1 MIEKSTCVTFAT
13 TTLLM
18 PKVGNYK
25 IWSKINYGKFYRLI
39 LNFMSSLDA
48 LSHSFK
54 NTACPYLACFWLPVL
69 FICLF
74 IKLGWAECVRTNV
87 VCALADIRQG
97 VCAMGKRGLPLANA
111 IFNPLPRKMAKL
123 WLRVEILSTFMVSS
137 VPPSVQQIDPK
148 CYTFLKR

>member
-1 MIEKSTCVTFAT
+1 MYIMYDKQLSRVSHKICKIWLSYWLKSNEMIEKSTCVTFAT

-74 IKLGWAECVRTNV
+74 IKLGRAECVRTNV
-87 VCALADIRQG
+87 VCALADVVATKLGIIG
-97 VCAMGKRGLPLANA
+97 ANVVRA
-111 IFNPLPRKMAKL
+111 HERFPCGGR
-123 WLRVEILSTFMVSS
+123 RSGH
-137 VPPSVQQIDPK
+137 
-148 CYTFLKR
+148 